1 MTSNNVVALSEYRVR
16 RQARDVIELARLR
29 AAGGPTRPREVDV
42 AAGSSLAAVIAFPEP
57 LPERAPRSRP

>member
-1 MTSNNVVALSEYRVR
+1 MTSSNVVPLSDYRVR
-16 RQARDVIELARLR
+16 RQALDVIELARLR
-29 AAGGPTRPREVDV
+29 AAGGLTRPRDVDA